1 MSRTDCA
8 TRDGS
13 HGEAWVVA
21 IQGSDEEDSLRGYS
35 REEGEDGAFSLT
47 SIEPGDDETT
57 DDGSVILCA
66 QDLSP
71 FSHTPRGE
79 YKQ

>member
-1 MSRTDCA
+1 MAKLGLLLFRAVMKKIAS
-8 TRDGS
+8 G
-13 HGEAWVVA
+13 A
-21 IQGSDEEDSLRGYS
+21 IHVR
-35 REEGEDGAFSLT
+35 RVRMDGAFSLT